1 MATPRFPYALT
12 GSGLTK
18 TSDIGGSRFG
28 QWSVG
33 AFSPTSYVATTTR
46 MPVAQLSV
54 PPTYAN
60 LSSMGVNS
68 NPVKARAGSGPAWS
82 PKSGSFWV
90 IVAGVAIVVIFVA
103 KRKGKIR

>member
-1 MATPRFPYALT
+1 MRPSTVPYSLT

-18 TSDIGGSRFG
+18 TADIGGARFG

-33 AFSPTSYVATTTR
+33 AFSPTSYVATTIRT
-46 MPVAQLSV
+46 PAQQLSI

-60 LSSMGVNS
+60 LTGYGLAAA
-68 NPVKARAGSGPAWS
+68 NPPATRRTSWLVV
-82 PKSGSFWV
+82 G
-90 IVAGVAIVVIFVA
+90 AIVVVLVMFVA